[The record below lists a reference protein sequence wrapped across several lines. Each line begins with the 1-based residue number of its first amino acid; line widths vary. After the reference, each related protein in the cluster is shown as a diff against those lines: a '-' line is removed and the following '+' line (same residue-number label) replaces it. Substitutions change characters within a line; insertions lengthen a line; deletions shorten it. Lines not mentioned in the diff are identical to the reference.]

1 MVGPSASKRSLSHIF
16 MSIFDA
22 SSKTKVMVKEVGVD
36 KLQETV
42 IREEGVGKKEGNG
55 KKDCVG
61 KKVAASK
68 EEGVNQVESKRKARA
83 R

>member
-1 MVGPSASKRSLSHIF
+1 

>member
-1 MVGPSASKRSLSHIF
+1 
-16 MSIFDA
+16 
-22 SSKTKVMVKEVGVD
+22 MVKEVGVD

-42 IREEGVGKKEGNG
+42 IREEG
-55 KKDCVG
+55 VG